1 VASEEQ
7 GYDLYDSIL
16 LDSITREQF
25 QQVVAST
32 LPTWIQVGSVLIQ
45 AVSDLD
51 RHGTVEGSR
60 LTSMAAI
67 DRLSE

>member
-1 VASEEQ
+1 MQASRP
-7 GYDLYDSIL
+7 YAVYS
-16 LDSITREQF
+16 EQF

-32 LPTWIQVGSVLIQ
+32 LPTWTQVGSVLIQ
-45 AVSDLD
+45 AMSDLD
-51 RHGTVEGSR
+51 CHGTVEGSR

>member
-1 VASEEQ
+1 MQASPPPVHTAPAPTRLLEQ
-7 GYDLYDSIL
+7 QI
-16 LDSITREQF
+16 
-25 QQVVAST
+25 VAST
-32 LPTWIQVGSVLIQ
+32 LPTWTQVGSVLIQ